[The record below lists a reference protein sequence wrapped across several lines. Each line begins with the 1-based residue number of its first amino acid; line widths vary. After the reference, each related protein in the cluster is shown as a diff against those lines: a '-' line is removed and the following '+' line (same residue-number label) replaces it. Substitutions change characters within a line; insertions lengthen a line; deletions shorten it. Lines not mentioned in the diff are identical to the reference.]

1 MLKVFDLSDIS
12 KYRSEL
18 MGWAIVWIMMLHFT
32 FITIKPLGFIAQYGF
47 AGVDIFML
55 VSGFGLYFSL
65 DNNNNLRAYFKRRV
79 IRIFPTYY
87 LIGIIPSLIIF
98 HDNLPNYI
106 FRYSTIG
113 FWTNSLYWEWYI
125 PSIVILYLI
134 APIFKK
140 ALDSRH
146 ITTITFI
153 AIAFL
158 SVSYI
163 IVSHEF
169 VNDKDPHFFLLYRT
183 PEFIFGMICA
193 HWTQKKTAVK
203 IYYIVMAIGIPFF
216 ISLFP
221 KHHEIYNYKY
231 LSLAFLL
238 PFFTTSLI
246 TLSKMIRQINPI
258 LSIIGKASLEIYLI
272 QAIFFEAIITE
283 KFKINQTW
291 HDAIT
296 VTLLI
301 TCILLGITIHRILDK
316 YVLPRM

>member
-65 DNNNNLRAYFKRRV
+65 DHNNNLRSYFKRRV

-87 LIGIIPSLIIF
+87 LIGIFSSLIIF
-98 HDNLPNYI
+98 HDTFQNYL

-113 FWTNSLYWEWYI
+113 FWTNNLYWEWYI
-125 PSIVILYLI
+125 PSIVILYIL
-134 APIFKK
+134 APIIKK
-140 ALDSRH
+140 AIDSRY
-146 ITTITFI
+146 IVTISFI
-153 AIAFL
+153 AIALLVASF
-158 SVSYI
+158 I
-163 IVSHEF
+163 IVSQEF
-169 VNDKDPHFFLLYRT
+169 VSDKDPHFFMLYRT
-183 PEFIFGMICA
+183 PEFVFGMICA
-193 HWTQKKTAVK
+193 YWTQKRTTNKK
-203 IYYIVMAIGIPFF
+203 FYIVMGLGFPFF
-216 ISLFP
+216 ILLFP

-238 PFFTTSLI
+238 PFFTISFI
-246 TLSKMIRQINPI
+246 MLSRTIKHLKPI
-258 LSIIGKASLEIYLI
+258 LSTIGQSSLEIYLI

-283 KFKINQTW
+283 KLIISQTW

-296 VTLLI
+296 ISLI
-301 TCILLGITIHRILDK
+301 IVCILLGIIIHRLLDK
-316 YVLPRM
+316 YVLPIM